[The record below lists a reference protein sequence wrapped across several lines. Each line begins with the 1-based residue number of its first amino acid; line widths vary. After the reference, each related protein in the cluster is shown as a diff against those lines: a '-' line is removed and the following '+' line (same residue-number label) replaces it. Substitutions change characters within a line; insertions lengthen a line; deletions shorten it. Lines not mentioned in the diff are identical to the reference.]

1 MAGLFHDAGKPAT
14 KTNVDG
20 VDHFYGH
27 PEVSA
32 QIAEQA
38 LRRLK
43 ASNALIEG
51 VLTLI
56 RHHDAEVPNR
66 RSVRRMVNK
75 IGKDRTSELLD
86 LKEADAMAQSFTYL
100 PAKLGVICNARR
112 ILSELVAEE
121 ACFGLKDLAVNGKDL
136 MDNGFKQG
144 KLIGETLKY
153 LLDKVLDE
161 VLPNDREVLLRE
173 ATSYKNSKV
182 V

>member
-1 MAGLFHDAGKPAT
+1 
-14 KTNVDG
+14 
-20 VDHFYGH
+20 
-27 PEVSA
+27 
-32 QIAEQA
+32 
-38 LRRLK
+38 
-43 ASNALIEG
+43 
-51 VLTLI
+51 
-56 RHHDAEVPNR
+56 
-66 RSVRRMVNK
+66 MVNK

-86 LKEADAMAQSFTYL
+86 LKEADAMAQSLTYL
-100 PAKLGVICNARR
+100 PTKLVVICNARR
-112 ILSELVAEE
+112 ILSELEAEE